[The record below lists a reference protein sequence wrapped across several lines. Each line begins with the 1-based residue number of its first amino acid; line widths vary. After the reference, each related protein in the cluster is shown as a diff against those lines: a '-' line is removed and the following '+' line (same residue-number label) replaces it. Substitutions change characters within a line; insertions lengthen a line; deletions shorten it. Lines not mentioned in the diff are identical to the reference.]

1 MSLAFLYLFRSA
13 AIAVYVLCGLCQ
25 LPYLDS
31 ELKLTAVTDN
41 YVLSVCTEER
51 DLEELTLDRRRG
63 CAALF
68 GLLEHT
74 GELHIT
80 DYAAAHARTSRVEH

>member
-1 MSLAFLYLFRSA
+1 MIADGQAGILKQSSHPMSLAFLYLFRSA

-41 YVLSVCTEER
+41 YVLSVCTGER
-51 DLEELTLDRRRG
+51 ELKGAHVRSSSWLCCSLWT
-63 CAALF
+63 F
-68 GLLEHT
+68 GTH
-74 GELHIT
+74 G
-80 DYAAAHARTSRVEH
+80 